1 MIKLFKE
8 REEEKKKLEYQFKQ
22 SGNFVSD
29 WITTVTSGIILK
41 MRTEF
46 QSSVFIATIVYPFR
60 IHSVPDRTI
69 GL

>member
-22 SGNFVSD
+22 SGNFLSD

-41 MRTEF
+41 M
-46 QSSVFIATIVYPFR
+46 SIVGHNFR
-60 IHSVPDRTI
+60 
-69 GL
+69 